1 MSYADKVFKAIA
13 SDILDNG
20 INNKGE
26 KVRTI
31 WADTNEPAYTK
42 KLFGYAVKY
51 NLQKEFPAITLRKTA
66 IKSALDEILWIYQKN
81 SNNVHDLHSGIWDQ
95 WADENGSIGKAYG
108 YQVGK
113 KFRVLKNVPMN
124 KMDFDIRMCRDAE
137 IREVKNNNENA
148 HTLKRFVDL
157 YMNQMDY
164 VLYMLKNEP
173 FSRRIMISLWSP
185 EDLSD
190 MALAPCCWNVIFN
203 VTLNKENKKVLNMQ
217 LTQRSSDFLAANNW
231 NVTQYALLLMMVAQT
246 VNMIPGQLLHIM
258 TDVHIYDRHEDAIRE
273 LLTREEYPAPKV
285 ILNPQVKNF
294 YDFTTHD
301 VRIEDYQFGEQIKNI
316 PIAK

>member
-1 MSYADKVFKAIA
+1 MSYADHVFKSIA
-13 SDILDNG
+13 NDILKYG
-20 INNKGE
+20 TSNKGE
-26 KVRTI
+26 KVRTV

-42 KLFGYAVKY
+42 KLFGYAAKY
-51 NLQKEFPAITLRKTA
+51 NLQKEFPALTLRKTA
-66 IKSALDEILWIYQKN
+66 IKSAMDEILWIYQKN
-81 SNNVHDLHSGIWDQ
+81 SNNVHDLNSHIWDQ
-95 WADENGSIGKAYG
+95 WADEKGSIGKAYG

-113 KFRVLKNVPMN
+113 KFRVLKNVPIN

-137 IREVKNNNENA
+137 IREVKPKLFK
-148 HTLKRFVDL
+148 HRVVDL

-190 MALAPCCWNVIFN
+190 MALAPCCWNIIFN
-203 VTLNKENKKVLNMQ
+203 VTLNDNNEKVLNMQ

-231 NVTQYALLLMMVAQT
+231 NVVQYALLLMMVAQC
-246 VNMIPGQLLHIM
+246 VDMIPGQLLHIM
-258 TDVHIYDRHEDAIRE
+258 TDVHIYDRHEEAVKTLLERE
-273 LLTREEYPAPKV
+273 MYPAPKV
-285 ILNPQVKNF
+285 TLNPDIKNF
-294 YDFTTHD
+294 YDFTTKD
-301 VRIEDYQFGEQIKNI
+301 IIVNNYQYGEQIKNI